1 MVGFVVVMLLLALF
15 AATNPAPTDV
25 RFVSNVVAAEFAT
38 QKGFEV
44 LTADDLRQVLTVESE
59 RQMLGCSD
67 ESSSC
72 LAELAAA
79 MDARLLVYGSVDNVD
94 GQLLLQ
100 LNVFDAR
107 KARSLGRVTKKAANR
122 AALVALSEEHAAALA
137 ATARAQLPGDEAVR
151 VLVLDIQFRSGAS
164 EMLVDESAAAPVW
177 GIAAGV
183 LGAVGVLALA
193 GGGFADFQSV
203 ALHADTTAQTDLARS
218 AAVSR
223 YAESDAW
230 ALGAVLGYGAGAVL
244 LVAAGVAVTMEVME

>member
-1 MVGFVVVMLLLALF
+1 VVTLLLALV
-15 AATNPAPTDV
+15 AATSPAPTDV

-38 QKGFEV
+38 QTGFEV

-79 MDARLLVYGSVDNVD
+79 MDARLLVYGSVDNVG

-107 KARSLGRVTKKAANR
+107 KARSLGRVTKKAPSR

-137 ATARAQLPGDEAVR
+137 ATARAQLPGDEPVR
-151 VLVLDIQFRSGAS
+151 VLVLDVQFRSGAADL
-164 EMLVDESAAAPVW
+164 LVDDAANAVPVW
-177 GIAAGV
+177 GITAGV
-183 LGAVGVLALA
+183 LGAVGVLAIA

-203 ALHADTTAQTDLARS
+203 ALHADTTAQTDLSRS

-230 ALGAVLGYGAGAVL
+230 ALGAALGYGAGAVL
-244 LVAAGVAVTMEVME
+244 LVAAGVAVTLEVME